1 MTEGVEQEF
10 VVLKFDNRYEIS
22 TTEPWNI
29 RRIGQHNCLQH
40 HLTNS
45 GYLVVSVG
53 AKNNN
58 QLVHRLVANQ
68 FIDNDDPNTKT
79 QVDHIN
85 RNKLDNSIKNLRWVT
100 PKENYANS
108 NRPKTINLR
117 TNEYLDKLPD
127 DAEMIE
133 EYNGYEFDR
142 FYYDIW
148 EERILM
154 ETKSGKIKI
163 MEPYLD
169 GKLLRIQFYD
179 INNKKHKFG
188 YAKLIDYLKNI
199 Y

>member
-22 TTEPWNI
+22 TSEPWNI
-29 RRIGQHNCLQH
+29 RQIGKQNCLKQYVS
-40 HLTNS
+40 NS
-45 GYLVVSVG
+45 GYLTLYLGV
-53 AKNNN
+53 KNNT
-58 QLVHRLVANQ
+58 QLLHRLVAYQ

-85 RNKLDNSIKNLRWVT
+85 RNKLDNSIENLRWVT

-117 TNEYLDKLPD
+117 TNEYLDKLPAD
-127 DAEMIE
+127 VELIE
-133 EYNGYEFDR
+133 EYHGCEFDR

-154 ETKSGKIKI
+154 ETKSGRIKIKN
-163 MEPYLD
+163 PYISSW
-169 GKLLRIQFYD
+169 KSVANSI
-179 INNKKHKFG
+179 I
-188 YAKLIDYLKNI
+188 
-199 Y
+199 

>member
-29 RRIGQHNCLQH
+29 RRIGQQNCKQQSVS
-40 HLTNS
+40 NS
-45 GYLVVSVG
+45 GYLHLHLG
-53 AKNNN
+53 AENNT

-108 NRPKTINLR
+108 NRPKNLQP
-117 TNEYLDKLPD
+117 NEYLDKLPA
-127 DAEMIE
+127 DAELIE

-142 FYYDIW
+142 YYYDLW
-148 EERILM
+148 NERILM
-154 ETKSGKIKI
+154 ETKSGRIKVI
-163 MEPYLD
+163 NPYQD
-169 GKLLRIQFYD
+169 GPQLRIQLLD
-179 INNKKHKFG
+179 INDKKCKFG
-188 YAKLIDYLKNI
+188 YNKLIDYFKHN